1 MMTYQKVDEGIQTS
15 FLHVLI
21 EPLPRIQKFE
31 LIRHHMLAK
40 QRLIRIILFD
50 IFDCLLNEINQ
61 TLSQSLF
68 QIDLASLGAIVNNVN
83 KVGEQLICIAQIQT
97 HVGNVDE
104 VKLQEANARRIIAG
118 ALILLD
124 DVTGFNSSFTIR
136 TIQEFLLGAHF
147 VEHHMGLELSQQR
160 AVGIDG
166 CVWIVAGKECL
177 IFFVQG

>member
-68 QIDLASLGAIVNNVN
+68 
-83 KVGEQLICIAQIQT
+83 
-97 HVGNVDE
+97 
-104 VKLQEANARRIIAG
+104 
-118 ALILLD
+118 
-124 DVTGFNSSFTIR
+124 
-136 TIQEFLLGAHF
+136 
-147 VEHHMGLELSQQR
+147 
-160 AVGIDG
+160 
-166 CVWIVAGKECL
+166 
-177 IFFVQG
+177 